1 MLCRDARRRLFERSL
16 GTLSAK
22 QQRSLDAHLAACAAC
37 AAEAKRE
44 QALSRAFEALR
55 TEPDF
60 EIDVQGAVMRQVRA
74 EPRPARHDVSDRQL
88 AWGLLTAAGGAL
100 ALLAGAALLI
110 PLLPAALRPL
120 APLGRG
126 IGSAVRGMIA
136 SVAEWFA
143 APVNYIT
150 SLVEPLPDLV
160 GQAQLSSLPVLLWG
174 FALMAVTIVLVVGR
188 DLVDPRRR
196 HES

>member
-1 MLCRDARRRLFERSL
+1 MRSRDARRLLFESSL
-16 GTLSAK
+16 GTLTNN
-22 QQRSLDAHLAACAAC
+22 QQQALEDYLSRNPAF
-37 AAEAKRE
+37 AAEAKQE

-60 EIDVQGAVMRQVRA
+60 EIDVQGAIMSRVRA

-88 AWGLLTAAGGAL
+88 AWGLLTAAASAL
-100 ALLAGAALLI
+100 TLLAGAALLI

-126 IGSAVRGMIA
+126 IGSAVRSMIG
-136 SVAEWFA
+136 SVAEWLS
-143 APVNYIT
+143 APVRYVT
-150 SLVEPLPDLV
+150 SLLEPLPDLV
-160 GQAQLSSLPVLLWG
+160 GQAQSSSLPLLLWG

-188 DLVDPRRR
+188 DLIDPRRR

>member
-1 MLCRDARRRLFERSL
+1 MRSRDARRLLFERSL
-16 GTLSAK
+16 GALSEK
-22 QQRSLDAHLAACAAC
+22 QERALEDYLRRHPAF
-37 AAEAKRE
+37 AAEAREE

-60 EIDVQGAVMRQVRA
+60 EIDVQAAVMRQVRA
-74 EPRPARHDVSDRQL
+74 EPGPARHDVSDRQL

-100 ALLAGAALLI
+100 ALLGGAALLI

-126 IGSAVRGMIA
+126 MGSAVRSMIG
-136 SVAEWFA
+136 SVAEWLS
-143 APVNYIT
+143 APVRYVT

-160 GQAQLSSLPVLLWG
+160 GQAQSSSLPVLLWG

-188 DLVDPRRR
+188 DLIDPRRR